1 MIARIEIGCG
11 RHEIDRSRNVAC
23 LECKPPAC
31 LPVIGEEGVIT
42 SLPEGLEVEAGIEMH
57 AERAGADRFWHWP
70 PRVVR
75 RGRFARRGRQI
86 KRYSRSLQT
95 NLQAAHQ
102 HRTQFAQPCIIRDGL
117 QMFETETAK
126 FDGVSHIAGIVA
138 GDVQQQPCWRVMV
151 SVKDMVDEATGE
163 FGVCRPAMAAA
174 D

>member
-1 MIARIEIGCG
+1 MIARIEIGSG
-11 RHEIDRSRNVAC
+11 RHEIDRFQNIAC

-42 SLPEGLEVEAGIEMH
+42 SLPESLEVEVGIEMH
-57 AERAGADRFWHWP
+57 AERAGADRLRHWP

-75 RGRFARRGRQI
+75 RGRLARRGRQI

-117 QMFETETAK
+117 QMFETETA
-126 FDGVSHIAGIVA
+126 
-138 GDVQQQPCWRVMV
+138 Q
-151 SVKDMVDEATGE
+151 
-163 FGVCRPAMAAA
+163 
-174 D
+174 